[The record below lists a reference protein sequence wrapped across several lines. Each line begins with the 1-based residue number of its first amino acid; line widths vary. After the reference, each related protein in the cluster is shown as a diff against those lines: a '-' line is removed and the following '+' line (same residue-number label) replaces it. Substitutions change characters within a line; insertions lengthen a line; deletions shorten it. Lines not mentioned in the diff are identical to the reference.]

1 MLTEG
6 FRLQLKMWLKD
17 RYASRPLAISDE
29 INLNLMLAIMSEDPI

>member
-6 FRLQLKMWLKD
+6 SACCNWKCIKD

-29 INLNLMLAIMSEDPI
+29 INLNLMLAK